1 MDTRNLTRPASSE
14 LKYEYYTVTLDSVGQ
29 DSANTFTCYL
39 TQPIRNIV
47 EAKLI
52 AAHIKTTEV
61 TEHCYIAIDE
71 LDSKYMERTSNVY
84 EGQPNMTQ
92 IRNSFASLVSDSV
105 SLNPSGNDSIILF
118 KDEYPVE
125 THYTFPIGSVDR
137 FRVKIYDQRGQTL
150 TNPIIT
156 AGHNFIVIRLKCE
169 ITAQGVK
176 GFNLDTPQIPIRDED
191 PTNRKLSEKIKEL
204 RNLFEVDEIDW
215 VTFENMKQKLLDD
228 YICRTTQQTI
238 QSPI

>member
-1 MDTRNLTRPASSE
+1 MDTRTLTKPDPSD

-29 DSANTFTCYL
+29 TSANTFTCYL

-52 AAHIKTTEV
+52 AAHIKTTEI
-61 TEHCYIAIDE
+61 TEHCYISIEE
-71 LDSKYMERTSNVY
+71 LDSKYMERTSNIY
-84 EGQPNMTQ
+84 EGQSGMTQ

-125 THYTFPIGSVDR
+125 SQYTFPIGSIDR

-150 TNPIIT
+150 TNPVIT
-156 AGHNFIVIRLKCE
+156 AGNNFIVLRLKCE
-169 ITAQGVK
+169 ITSQGVK
-176 GFNLDTPQIPIRDED
+176 GFNPDAPQIPVIDEGS
-191 PTNRKLSEKIKEL
+191 LSEKIKEL
-204 RNLFEVDEIDW
+204 RTLLETREIDKE
-215 VTFENMKQKLLDD
+215 TFENIKQKLLDD
-228 YICRTTQQTI
+228 YL
-238 QSPI
+238 S

>member
-1 MDTRNLTRPASSE
+1 MDTRTLTKPVPSD

-29 DSANTFTCYL
+29 TSANTFTCYL

-61 TEHCYIAIDE
+61 TEHCYITIEE
-71 LDSKYMERTSNVY
+71 LDSKFMERTSNVY
-84 EGQPNMTQ
+84 EGQPGMTQ

-125 THYTFPIGSVDR
+125 SQYTFPIGSVDR
-137 FRVKIYDQRGQTL
+137 FRVKIYDQRGKTL

-156 AGHNFIVIRLKCE
+156 TGNNFIVLRLKCE
-169 ITAQGVK
+169 VTAQGVK
-176 GFNLDTPQIPIRDED
+176 GFNPDAPQIPLRDEGS
-191 PTNRKLSEKIKEL
+191 LSEKIQEL
-204 RNLFEVDEIDW
+204 RTLLETREIDKE
-215 VTFENMKQKLLDD
+215 TFENIKQKLLDD
-228 YICRTTQQTI
+228 YL
-238 QSPI
+238 S

>member
-1 MDTRNLTRPASSE
+1 MDTRTLTKPDPSD

-29 DSANTFTCYL
+29 TSANTFTCYL

-61 TEHCYIAIDE
+61 TEHCYVTIEE

-84 EGQPNMTQ
+84 EGQPGMTQ

-125 THYTFPIGSVDR
+125 SQYTFPIGSVDR
-137 FRVKIYDQRGQTL
+137 FRVKIYDQRGKTL
-150 TNPIIT
+150 TNPVIT
-156 AGHNFIVIRLKCE
+156 AGHNFIVLRLKCE

-176 GFNLDTPQIPIRDED
+176 GFNPDAPQIPLRDEGSS
-191 PTNRKLSEKIKEL
+191 LSEKIKDL
-204 RNLFEVDEIDW
+204 RTLLEAREIDKE
-215 VTFENMKQKLLDD
+215 TFENIKQKLLDD
-228 YICRTTQQTI
+228 YL
-238 QSPI
+238 S

>member
-1 MDTRNLTRPASSE
+1 MDTRTLTKPDPSD

-29 DSANTFTCYL
+29 TSANTFTCYL
-39 TQPIRNIV
+39 MQPIRNIV

-61 TEHCYIAIDE
+61 TEHCYVTIEE

-84 EGQPNMTQ
+84 EGQPGMTQ

-105 SLNPSGNDSIILF
+105 SLNPSGNDSVILF

-125 THYTFPIGSVDR
+125 SQYTFPIGSVDR
-137 FRVKIYDQRGQTL
+137 FRVKIYDQRGKTL
-150 TNPIIT
+150 TNPVIT
-156 AGHNFIVIRLKCE
+156 AGNNFIVLRLKCE

-176 GFNLDTPQIPIRDED
+176 GFNPDAPQIPLRDEGSS
-191 PTNRKLSEKIKEL
+191 LSEKIKEL
-204 RNLFEVDEIDW
+204 RTLLETREIDKE
-215 VTFENMKQKLLDD
+215 TFENIKQKLLDD
-228 YICRTTQQTI
+228 YL
-238 QSPI
+238 S

>member
-1 MDTRNLTRPASSE
+1 MDTRTLTKPDPSD
-14 LKYEYYTVTLDSVGQ
+14 LKFEYYTVTLDSVGQ
-29 DSANTFTCYL
+29 TSANTFTCYL

-61 TEHCYIAIDE
+61 TEHCYITIDE

-105 SLNPSGNDSIILF
+105 SLNPSGNDSVILF

-137 FRVKIYDQRGQTL
+137 FRVKIYDQRGRTL
-150 TNPIIT
+150 TNPVIT
-156 AGHNFIVIRLKCE
+156 AGHNFIVLRLKCE
-169 ITAQGVK
+169 ITARGVR
-176 GFNLDTPQIPIRDED
+176 GFNPDAPQIPVIDEGSS
-191 PTNRKLSEKIKEL
+191 LSDKIKEL
-204 RNLFEVDEIDW
+204 RSLLDIGEIDQ
-215 VTFENMKQKLLDD
+215 VTFDNAKQKLLDD
-228 YICRTTQQTI
+228 YL
-238 QSPI
+238 S

>member
-1 MDTRNLTRPASSE
+1 MDTRTLTKPVPSD

-29 DSANTFTCYL
+29 TSANTFTCYL

-61 TEHCYIAIDE
+61 TEHCYITIDE
-71 LDSKYMERTSNVY
+71 LDSKFMERTSNVY
-84 EGQPNMTQ
+84 EGQPGMTQ

-125 THYTFPIGSVDR
+125 SQYTFPIGSIDR
-137 FRVKIYDQRGQTL
+137 FRVKIYDQRGRTL
-150 TNPIIT
+150 TNPVIT
-156 AGHNFIVIRLKCE
+156 TGNNFIVLRLKCE
-169 ITAQGVK
+169 ITARGVN
-176 GFNLDTPQIPIRDED
+176 GFNPDAPQIPVIDEGSS
-191 PTNRKLSEKIKEL
+191 LSEKIKEL
-204 RNLFEVDEIDW
+204 RSLLDICEIDQ
-215 VTFENMKQKLLDD
+215 VTFDNAKQKLLDD
-228 YICRTTQQTI
+228 YL
-238 QSPI
+238 S

>member
-1 MDTRNLTRPASSE
+1 MDTRNLTKPVPSD

-29 DSANTFTCYL
+29 ASANTFTCYL

-61 TEHCYIAIDE
+61 TEHCYVTIEE

-84 EGQPNMTQ
+84 EGQPGMTQ

-118 KDEYPVE
+118 KDEYPVQSQ
-125 THYTFPIGSVDR
+125 YTFPIGSVDR
-137 FRVKIYDQRGQTL
+137 FRVKIYDQRGRTL
-150 TNPIIT
+150 TNPVIT
-156 AGHNFIVIRLKCE
+156 AGNNFIVIRLKCE
-169 ITAQGVK
+169 ITTRGVK
-176 GFNLDTPQIPIRDED
+176 GFNPDAIDIPIED
-191 PTNRKLSEKIKEL
+191 DSSLSEKIQEL
-204 RNLFEVDEIDW
+204 RTLLETREIDKE
-215 VTFENMKQKLLDD
+215 TFENIKQKLLDD
-228 YICRTTQQTI
+228 YL
-238 QSPI
+238 S

>member
-1 MDTRNLTRPASSE
+1 MDTRTLTKPVPSD

-29 DSANTFTCYL
+29 TSANTFTCYL

-61 TEHCYIAIDE
+61 TEHCYVTIEE

-84 EGQPNMTQ
+84 EGQPGMTQ

-105 SLNPSGNDSIILF
+105 SLNPSGNDSVILF

-125 THYTFPIGSVDR
+125 SQYTFPIGSVDR
-137 FRVKIYDQRGQTL
+137 FRVKIYDQRGRTL
-150 TNPIIT
+150 TNPVIT
-156 AGHNFIVIRLKCE
+156 AGNNFIVIRLKCE

-176 GFNLDTPQIPIRDED
+176 GFNPDAPQIPLRDEGSS
-191 PTNRKLSEKIKEL
+191 LSEKIKEL
-204 RNLFEVDEIDW
+204 RTLLETREIDKE
-215 VTFENMKQKLLDD
+215 TFENIKQKLLDD
-228 YICRTTQQTI
+228 YLM
-238 QSPI
+238 

>member
-1 MDTRNLTRPASSE
+1 MDTRTLTKPVPSD

-29 DSANTFTCYL
+29 TSANTFTCYL

-61 TEHCYIAIDE
+61 TEHCYVTIEE

-84 EGQPNMTQ
+84 EGQPGMTQ

-105 SLNPSGNDSIILF
+105 SLNPSGNDSVILF

-125 THYTFPIGSVDR
+125 SQYTFPIGSVDR
-137 FRVKIYDQRGQTL
+137 FRVKIYDQRGRTL
-150 TNPIIT
+150 TNPVIT
-156 AGHNFIVIRLKCE
+156 NGNNFIVIRLKCE

-176 GFNLDTPQIPIRDED
+176 GFNPDAPQIPLRDEGSS
-191 PTNRKLSEKIKEL
+191 LSEKIKEL
-204 RNLFEVDEIDW
+204 RTLLETREIDKE
-215 VTFENMKQKLLDD
+215 TFENIKQKLLDD
-228 YICRTTQQTI
+228 YL
-238 QSPI
+238 S

>member
-1 MDTRNLTRPASSE
+1 MDTRTLTKPDPSD

-29 DSANTFTCYL
+29 TSANTFTCYL

-61 TEHCYIAIDE
+61 TEHCYITIDE

-137 FRVKIYDQRGQTL
+137 FRVKIYDQRGRTL
-150 TNPIIT
+150 TNPVIT
-156 AGHNFIVIRLKCE
+156 AGHNFIVLRLKCE
-169 ITAQGVK
+169 ITARGVR
-176 GFNLDTPQIPIRDED
+176 GFNPDTPQIPVIDEGSS
-191 PTNRKLSEKIKEL
+191 LSEKIQEL
-204 RNLFEVDEIDW
+204 RTLLETREIDKE
-215 VTFENMKQKLLDD
+215 TFENIKQKLLDD
-228 YICRTTQQTI
+228 YL
-238 QSPI
+238 S

>member
-1 MDTRNLTRPASSE
+1 MDTRTLTKPDPTD

-29 DSANTFTCYL
+29 TSANTFTCYL

-47 EAKLI
+47 GAKLI

-61 TEHCYIAIDE
+61 TEHCYITIEE

-84 EGQPNMTQ
+84 EGQPGMTQ

-125 THYTFPIGSVDR
+125 SQYTFPIGSVDR
-137 FRVKIYDQRGQTL
+137 FRVKIYDQRGKTL
-150 TNPIIT
+150 TNPVIT
-156 AGHNFIVIRLKCE
+156 NGHNFIVLRLKCE
-169 ITAQGVK
+169 ITTQGVK
-176 GFNLDTPQIPIRDED
+176 GFNPDAPQIPLRDEGSS
-191 PTNRKLSEKIKEL
+191 LSEKIKEL
-204 RNLFEVDEIDW
+204 RTLLETREIDKE
-215 VTFENMKQKLLDD
+215 TFENIKQKLLDD
-228 YICRTTQQTI
+228 YL
-238 QSPI
+238 S

>member
-1 MDTRNLTRPASSE
+1 MDTRTLTKPDPSD

-29 DSANTFTCYL
+29 TSANTFTCYL

-47 EAKLI
+47 AAKLI

-61 TEHCYIAIDE
+61 TEHCYITIEE

-84 EGQPNMTQ
+84 EGQPGMTQ

-125 THYTFPIGSVDR
+125 SQYTFPIGSVDR
-137 FRVKIYDQRGQTL
+137 FRVKIYDQRGKTL
-150 TNPIIT
+150 TNPVIS
-156 AGHNFIVIRLKCE
+156 AGHNFIVLRLKCE
-169 ITAQGVK
+169 ITTQGVK
-176 GFNLDTPQIPIRDED
+176 GFNPDAPQIPLRDEGSS
-191 PTNRKLSEKIKEL
+191 LSEKIKEL
-204 RNLFEVDEIDW
+204 RSLLDIGEIDQ
-215 VTFENMKQKLLDD
+215 VTFDNAKQKLLDD
-228 YICRTTQQTI
+228 YL
-238 QSPI
+238 S

>member
-1 MDTRNLTRPASSE
+1 MDTRNLTKPEPSD

-29 DSANTFTCYL
+29 TSANTFTCYL

-61 TEHCYIAIDE
+61 TEHCYISIDE
-71 LDSKYMERTSNVY
+71 LDSKFMERTSNVY

-118 KDEYPVE
+118 KDEYPVQ

-137 FRVKIYDQRGQTL
+137 FRVKIYDQSGRTL
-150 TNPIIT
+150 TNPVI
-156 AGHNFIVIRLKCE
+156 ADGHNFIVIRFKCE
-169 ITAQGVK
+169 ITARGAR
-176 GFNLDTPQIPIRDED
+176 GFNPDVPQIPVID
-191 PTNRKLSEKIKEL
+191 KGSSLSDKIKEL
-204 RNLFEVDEIDW
+204 RSLLDIGEIDQ
-215 VTFENMKQKLLDD
+215 VTFDNTKQKLLDD
-228 YICRTTQQTI
+228 YL
-238 QSPI
+238 S

>member
-1 MDTRNLTRPASSE
+1 MDTRTLTKPDPSD

-29 DSANTFTCYL
+29 TSANTFTCYL

-47 EAKLI
+47 AAKLI

-61 TEHCYIAIDE
+61 TEHCYITIEE

-84 EGQPNMTQ
+84 EGQPGMTQ

-125 THYTFPIGSVDR
+125 SQYTFPIGSVDR
-137 FRVKIYDQRGQTL
+137 FRVKIYDQRGKTL
-150 TNPIIT
+150 TNPVIT
-156 AGHNFIVIRLKCE
+156 AGHNFIVLRLKCE

-176 GFNLDTPQIPIRDED
+176 GFNPDAPQIPLRDEGSS
-191 PTNRKLSEKIKEL
+191 LSEKIKDL
-204 RNLFEVDEIDW
+204 RTLLEAREIDKE
-215 VTFENMKQKLLDD
+215 TFENIKQKLLDD
-228 YICRTTQQTI
+228 YL
-238 QSPI
+238 S

>member
-1 MDTRNLTRPASSE
+1 MDTRTLTKPDPSD

-29 DSANTFTCYL
+29 TSANTFTCYL

-47 EAKLI
+47 DAKLI
-52 AAHIKTTEV
+52 AAHIKTTEK
-61 TEHCYIAIDE
+61 TEHCYITIEE

-105 SLNPSGNDSIILF
+105 SLNPSGNDSVILF

-137 FRVKIYDQRGQTL
+137 FRVKIYDQRGRTL
-150 TNPIIT
+150 TNPVIT
-156 AGHNFIVIRLKCE
+156 AGNNFIVLRLTCE
-169 ITAQGVK
+169 ITARGVR
-176 GFNLDTPQIPIRDED
+176 GFNPDAPQIPVIDEGSS
-191 PTNRKLSEKIKEL
+191 LSDKIKEL
-204 RNLFEVDEIDW
+204 RSLLDIGEIDQ
-215 VTFENMKQKLLDD
+215 VTFDNAKQKLLDD
-228 YICRTTQQTI
+228 YL
-238 QSPI
+238 S

>member
-1 MDTRNLTRPASSE
+1 MDTRTLTKPIPSN

-29 DSANTFTCYL
+29 TSANAFTCYL

-61 TEHCYIAIDE
+61 TEHCYITIEE

-84 EGQPNMTQ
+84 EGQPGMTQ

-118 KDEYPVE
+118 KDEYPVQSQ
-125 THYTFPIGSVDR
+125 YTFPIGSVDR
-137 FRVKIYDQRGQTL
+137 FRVKIYDQRGRTL
-150 TNPIIT
+150 TNPVIT
-156 AGHNFIVIRLKCE
+156 AGHNFIVLRLKCE
-169 ITAQGVK
+169 ITARGVR
-176 GFNLDTPQIPIRDED
+176 GFNPDAPQIPVIDEGSS
-191 PTNRKLSEKIKEL
+191 LSDKIKEL
-204 RNLFEVDEIDW
+204 RSLLDIGEIDQ
-215 VTFENMKQKLLDD
+215 VTFDNAKQKLLDD
-228 YICRTTQQTI
+228 YL
-238 QSPI
+238 S